1 MKILLSLIVA
11 LGILPAP
18 VSFERADGT
27 STAKDVEVV
36 VGKRSFTRWSAFLPE
51 YARKEA

>member
-1 MKILLSLIVA
+1 MKVLLTLIVA

-27 STAKDVEVV
+27 STAKDVE
-36 VGKRSFTRWSAFLPE
+36 E
-51 YARKEA
+51 YWNFIWITFKMFSNDFS

>member
-1 MKILLSLIVA
+1 MKSLLTLIVA

-18 VSFERADGT
+18 VSFERGDGT

-36 VGKRSFTRWSAFLPE
+36 VG
-51 YARKEA
+51 